1 MVKSEI
7 EKLEE
12 ELEGIFRKGEKI
24 TKKIA
29 VIAKKNNTVTN
40 KRVIAAA
47 KKLQELKDK
56 MLNDELDAD
65 LESYEIN
72 QKYKK
77 VISNYKQQFENYK
90 VVINV
95 EYIIY
100 KGTGRDIEGPFTNE
114 HTIYFRINKYP
125 TSTINERY
133 VNELQRNIEIVKL
146 LYESNNKYVDHKIIS
161 SSKSSINEY
170 NSYYRPVGKRL
181 LRSANVVKYNFTSID
196 NLNEPEV
203 DGECVQ
209 HALIET
215 YGKKIKLNN
224 EILDD
229 YFRKSHDLYC
239 DHRVSYES
247 CISEGGHPFD
257 HILFFLD
264 AFKISYYVLDTWNY
278 VQLKQIHKDSDYK
291 AFIAYIIGNHLY
303 LIDNK
308 KARMSIVARCRDKN
322 GVVKISSKDTD
333 KVEDDSF
340 INRKTLF
347 DVPIEDLVNLENCN
361 VIYNK
366 DSLKDILK
374 DLFIMYKTNYKS
386 SMSNNKVTRI
396 TFSKDDEKNVFL
408 YHNPNNIHHV
418 PYDNVKQFADAFN
431 IDFKNESLTS
441 LAIKMFG
448 LFNTKSNINKRMN
461 IKNSIKKQ
469 LLIQQENKCNKCDKE
484 CIKYEVDHIVRLADG
499 GSNEIENL
507 QILCKEC
514 HKNKTD
520 SENINAYFDENQ
532 MISNYNSITKHIFSQ
547 KKNGFIYGRNTE
559 EELEDGNVLI
569 GGDINK
575 CRRNILYYNQ
585 YDFPIFTCLDEP
597 EIYKPEKNIKCGYYY
612 VETNNN
618 LPFKGNGW
626 YAYSLI
632 IYALKEKIIRRS
644 DIKYVLYPSYVLPNI
659 FFKKFIDFILNKQS
673 AELDQSI
680 FKKIFNSFIG
690 SLGTRVDKRM
700 RIFYTFDKSEAAYQ
714 AIQWNVT
721 PFYDEKTKIY
731 ELVDMSKVET
741 KTENLKPIFNMILDM
756 EAEEVHRLKT
766 ILESYK
772 DTEIMYINTDQV
784 ICQTPKKQYEYIKED
799 ILKHYWGK
807 DCPKYKIDSNIKH
820 KNNIELKNDNY
831 SFYLKQKKWRIIE
844 DPGYTDE
851 IGCVQFANQLI
862 DMQTSFMLT
871 GPAGSSKTW
880 LTKEIIKILESKNKK
895 VLKMAPTHK
904 ATNLIGGITLHN
916 FSYKNIDKSL
926 RGVEY
931 IINDEIGM
939 AKEYFYRDFYYI
951 RSNYPDIKFIC
962 VGDFNQLPPV
972 CDFKVFDYKD
982 SSILHEICD
991 NKMVVLSKCRRAD
1004 DIMFNESNY
1013 VLAHGNVK
1021 DMSKYGEFMTYK
1033 NISFTNK
1040 KRIEINTF
1048 LMEKRLKELKEKRII
1063 LPKNKNDKKSQ
1074 DILLFKGLPLI
1085 ACRTE
1090 KANSIYNSQSYTV
1103 IKFDKSNVIIKS
1115 MANKDILTIEKSKLT
1130 TLFYPSY
1137 CTTTHKSQ
1145 GDTIDGIYTIWEWEK
1160 MTKELRYVA
1169 LTRGTKMSNIN
1180 IIGKRDDIKAVEFKK
1195 QFMISF
1201 D

>member
-12 ELEGIFRKGEKI
+12 ELEEIFKKGEKI
-24 TKKIA
+24 TKKIKA
-29 VIAKKNNTVTN
+29 VAKKNNTVTN

-47 KKLQELKDK
+47 KKLKELKDK

-72 QKYKK
+72 RKYKK
-77 VISNYKQQFENYK
+77 VMSNYKQQFDNYK
-90 VVINV
+90 VVIEV
-95 EYIIY
+95 TYMIY
-100 KGTGRDIEGPFTNE
+100 LGGYEPQGPFTND
-114 HTIYFRINKYP
+114 HTLYFVVNKHP
-125 TSTINERY
+125 VNTINERY
-133 VNELQRNIEIVKL
+133 ANELEKNIANVQL
-146 LYESNNKYVDHKIIS
+146 LYESNHKWVGYKIIS

-170 NSYYRPVGKRL
+170 NSYYKPIGQRL
-181 LRSANVVKYNFTSID
+181 LKSANVVKYNFTSID

-209 HALIET
+209 NALIKT
-215 YGKKIKLNN
+215 YGKRIKLNN
-224 EILDD
+224 TILEG
-229 YFRKSHDLYC
+229 YFRKSHDMYC
-239 DHRVSYES
+239 DHQISYES
-247 CISEGGHPFD
+247 CVCEGGHPFN

-264 AFKISYYVLDTWNY
+264 TFKISYYIIDTWNY
-278 VQLKQIHKDSDYK
+278 VQLKQIHKGSTYK
-291 AFIAYIIGNHLY
+291 AFIGYIIGNHLY

-308 KARMSIVARCRDKN
+308 QTRMSIVERSKDKN
-322 GVVKISSKDTD
+322 GTFKISAKDTE

-347 DVPIEDLVNLENCN
+347 DTPIEELDDLKNCN

-366 DSLKDILK
+366 DSLKDLLK
-374 DLFIMYKTNYKS
+374 DLFIKYNTNYKC
-386 SMSNNKVTRI
+386 SMSNNKVTQI
-396 TFSKDDEKNVFL
+396 VFSKEDDKNVIL

-431 IDFKNESLTS
+431 IDFKNESLSS

-448 LFNTKSNINKRMN
+448 LFNTKSNIVKRMN
-461 IKNSIKKQ
+461 IKKSIKIE
-469 LLIQQENKCNKCDKE
+469 LLNEQDRKCKKCKIDIE
-484 CIKYEVDHIVRLADG
+484 CPKYEVDHIIRLADG
-499 GSNEIENL
+499 GSNEIDNL

-514 HKNKTD
+514 HKAKTNA
-520 SENINAYFDENQ
+520 ENINEYFEENQ
-532 MISNYNSITKHIFSQ
+532 MISNYNPITKYIFSQ

-559 EELEDGNVLI
+559 ELKDGNVLI

-575 CRRNILYYNQ
+575 CRRNILYYNK

-597 EIYKPEKNIKCGYYY
+597 EIYQPDKNIKCGFYY

-632 IYALKEKIIRRS
+632 KYAIQEKIIKRS
-644 DIKYVLYPSYVLPNI
+644 NIKYVLYPSYVLPFD
-659 FFKKFIDFILNKQS
+659 FFKKFIDFILKKQS
-673 AELDQSI
+673 SGLDESI

-690 SLGTRVDKRM
+690 TLGTRVDKRM
-700 RIFYTFDKSEAAYQ
+700 RIFYSFDKSEAAYQ
-714 AIQWNVT
+714 AIKWNVT

-756 EAEEVHRLKT
+756 EAEEVHRLKS
-766 ILESYK
+766 ILEIY
-772 DTEIMYINTDQV
+772 DTDIMYINTDQV
-784 ICQTPKKQYEYIKED
+784 ICQTPKHKYEFIKED
-799 ILKHYWGK
+799 ILKHEWFAGI
-807 DCPKYKIDSNIKH
+807 PKYKIDSNIKH
-820 KNNIELKNDNY
+820 KNNIELKNDDY

-851 IGCVQFANQLI
+851 IGCVKFANELI
-862 DMQTSFMLT
+862 DMDCGFMLT

-880 LTKEIIKILESKNKK
+880 LTKEIIKILESKNKNII
-895 VLKMAPTHK
+895 KMAPTHK
-904 ATNLIGGITLHN
+904 ATNLIDGITLHN
-916 FSYKNIDKSL
+916 FSFKNIDK
-926 RGVEY
+926 RVKKVDY
-931 IINDEIGM
+931 IIIDEIGM

-951 RSNYPDIKFIC
+951 HSNYPNIKFIC

-972 CDFKVFDYKD
+972 CDFKVFNYKE

-991 NKMVVLSKCRRAD
+991 NKMVVLSKCRRSD

-1013 VLAHGNVK
+1013 VLKHGDVK
-1021 DMSKYGEFMTYK
+1021 DLSKYGEKMTYK

-1040 KRIEINTF
+1040 KRIEINEF
-1048 LMEKRLKELKEKRII
+1048 LMDKKLGELKEKKII
-1063 LPKNKNDKKSQ
+1063 LKKNENDEKSQ
-1074 DILLFKGLPLI
+1074 DILLFKGLPVI
-1085 ACRTE
+1085 ACRTQ
-1090 KANSIYNSQSYTV
+1090 KSIGVFNSQSYKV
-1103 IKFDKSNVIIKS
+1103 IKFDDINVTVESKATDEYLEIDREKF
-1115 MANKDILTIEKSKLT
+1115 TIF
-1130 TLFYPSY
+1130 FYPSY
-1137 CTTTHKSQ
+1137 CMTTHKSQ
-1145 GDTIDGIYTIWEWEK
+1145 GDTFDDMYTIWEWEK

-1169 LTRGTKMSNIN
+1169 LTRGTQMSNIN
-1180 IIGKRDDIKAVEFKK
+1180 IMGKRDDEETAEFKK
-1195 QFMISF
+1195 QFMINF